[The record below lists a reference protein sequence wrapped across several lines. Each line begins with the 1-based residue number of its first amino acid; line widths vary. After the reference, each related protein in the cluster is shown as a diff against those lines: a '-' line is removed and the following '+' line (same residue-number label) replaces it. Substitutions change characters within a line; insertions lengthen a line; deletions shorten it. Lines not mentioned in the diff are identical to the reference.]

1 MSKEP
6 SPIPASNIFIDTEPL
21 QHNLTWDIDDQNN
34 ASGLIIYRSFIQEE
48 GEIPNLLINS
58 SNGLPEQEEWQWEVV
73 HETTNI
79 DTTFID
85 TVNIF
90 SDLTDS
96 ELKNIQ
102 ELCKTRKYPKNSMII
117 LEEEM
122 GDVVFIVMSGTV
134 KITRVNDEGKEV
146 ILAMLGSG
154 EVFGEMAIL
163 DGESRSANALSQE
176 NCEVIT
182 INREDFLNLLKTNN
196 KVSLNLM
203 TEFAIRLRK
212 SDQQIEALSL
222 DDAEHRIG
230 VSILNLA
237 EELGVIRQGV
247 VTVDNLPYQQDI
259 ANMAGT
265 SRETVSR
272 VMKIFEDRGLITKA
286 GHKLSIPDYAFFKR
300 IFG

>member
-1 MSKEP
+1 MDVEFLGS
-6 SPIPASNIFIDTEPL
+6 
-21 QHNLTWDIDDQNN
+21 
-34 ASGLIIYRSFIQEE
+34 
-48 GEIPNLLINS
+48 
-58 SNGLPEQEEWQWEVV
+58 
-73 HETTNI
+73 
-79 DTTFID
+79 
-85 TVNIF
+85 VNVF
-90 SDLTDS
+90 SELSDS
-96 ELKNIQ
+96 ELENI
-102 ELCKTRKYPKNSMII
+102 LKVCRTRKYPKNSMII

-122 GDVVFIVMSGTV
+122 GDVVFIVMEGTV

-163 DGESRSANALSQE
+163 DGESRSANALAQE
-176 NCEVIT
+176 NCQVVT
-182 INREDFLNLLKTNN
+182 INREDFLEIIRTNN
-196 KVSLNLM
+196 KVALSLM
-203 TEFAIRLRK
+203 TEFAVRLRK

-237 EELGVIRQGV
+237 EEMGVIRKGA
-247 VTVDNLPYQQDI
+247 VTIENLPYQQDI

-272 VMKIFEDRGLITKA
+272 VMKTFEERGLISKT
-286 GHKLSIPDYAFFKR
+286 GHKLSIPDYGFFKR

>member
-1 MSKEP
+1 M
-6 SPIPASNIFIDTEPL
+6 
-21 QHNLTWDIDDQNN
+21 DIDFLK
-34 ASGLIIYRSFIQEE
+34 S
-48 GEIPNLLINS
+48 
-58 SNGLPEQEEWQWEVV
+58 
-73 HETTNI
+73 
-79 DTTFID
+79 
-85 TVNIF
+85 VNIF
-90 SDLTDS
+90 SDLSDS
-96 ELKNIQ
+96 ELKSIQ

-176 NCEVIT
+176 NCEVVT

-196 KVSLNLM
+196 KVALNLM

-272 VMKIFEDRGLITKA
+272 VMKTFEDRGLITKT

>member
-1 MSKEP
+1 M
-6 SPIPASNIFIDTEPL
+6 
-21 QHNLTWDIDDQNN
+21 
-34 ASGLIIYRSFIQEE
+34 
-48 GEIPNLLINS
+48 
-58 SNGLPEQEEWQWEVV
+58 
-73 HETTNI
+73 NI
-79 DTTFID
+79 DFLSS
-85 TVNIF
+85 VNIF
-90 SDLTDS
+90 SDLSDS
-96 ELKNIQ
+96 ELENIQ
-102 ELCKTRKYPKNSMII
+102 AVCQTRKYPKNSMII

-163 DGESRSANALSQE
+163 DGESRSANALAQE
-176 NCEVIT
+176 NCEVVT
-182 INREDFLNLLKTNN
+182 INREEFLNIVKTNN
-196 KVSLNLM
+196 KVALNLM

-237 EELGVIRQGV
+237 EEMGVIRKGA
-247 VTVDNLPYQQDI
+247 VTIENLPYQQDI

-272 VMKIFEDRGLITKA
+272 VMKIFEDRGLITKT

>member
-1 MSKEP
+1 MDLDFLS
-6 SPIPASNIFIDTEPL
+6 SVSIF
-21 QHNLTWDIDDQNN
+21 
-34 ASGLIIYRSFIQEE
+34 A
-48 GEIPNLLINS
+48 
-58 SNGLPEQEEWQWEVV
+58 
-73 HETTNI
+73 
-79 DTTFID
+79 
-85 TVNIF
+85 
-90 SDLTDS
+90 DLSDS
-96 ELKNIQ
+96 ELDNIKT
-102 ELCKTRKYPKNSMII
+102 LCQTRKYPKNSMII

-163 DGESRSANALSQE
+163 DGESRSANALAQE

-182 INREDFLNLLKTNN
+182 INREEFLNIIKTNN
-196 KVSLNLM
+196 KVAINLM
-203 TEFAIRLRK
+203 TEFAIRVRK

-237 EELGVIRQGV
+237 EEMGVIRKGE
-247 VTVDNLPYQQDI
+247 VTVENLPYQQDI

-272 VMKIFEDRGLITKA
+272 VMKIFEDRGLITKT

>member
-1 MSKEP
+1 MDLD
-6 SPIPASNIFIDTEPL
+6 FL
-21 QHNLTWDIDDQNN
+21 
-34 ASGLIIYRSFIQEE
+34 
-48 GEIPNLLINS
+48 S
-58 SNGLPEQEEWQWEVV
+58 SVS
-73 HETTNI
+73 
-79 DTTFID
+79 
-85 TVNIF
+85 IF
-90 SDLTDS
+90 SDLSDS
-96 ELKNIQ
+96 ELSNIKI
-102 ELCKTRKYPKNSMII
+102 LCQTRKYPKNSMII

-163 DGESRSANALSQE
+163 DGESRSANALAQE
-176 NCEVIT
+176 NCEVVT
-182 INREDFLNLLKTNN
+182 INREEFLNLIKTNN
-196 KVSLNLM
+196 KVALNLM
-203 TEFAIRLRK
+203 TEFAVRLRK

-237 EELGVIRQGV
+237 EEMGVIRKGA

-272 VMKIFEDRGLITKA
+272 VMKIFEERGLITKT

>member
-1 MSKEP
+1 
-6 SPIPASNIFIDTEPL
+6 L
-21 QHNLTWDIDDQNN
+21 DIDFLK
-34 ASGLIIYRSFIQEE
+34 S
-48 GEIPNLLINS
+48 
-58 SNGLPEQEEWQWEVV
+58 
-73 HETTNI
+73 
-79 DTTFID
+79 
-85 TVNIF
+85 VNIF
-90 SDLTDS
+90 SDLS
-96 ELKNIQ
+96 ENELNSIQ
-102 ELCKTRKYPKNSMII
+102 EICKTRKYPKNSMII

-176 NCEVIT
+176 NCEVVT

-247 VTVDNLPYQQDI
+247 VTVENLPYQQDI

-272 VMKIFEDRGLITKA
+272 VMKTFEDRGLITKT

>member
-1 MSKEP
+1 MKILKNVLLCFKACNK
-6 SPIPASNIFIDTEPL
+6 PIFKGDGHLELEFLS
-21 QHNLTWDIDDQNN
+21 
-34 ASGLIIYRSFIQEE
+34 
-48 GEIPNLLINS
+48 
-58 SNGLPEQEEWQWEVV
+58 
-73 HETTNI
+73 
-79 DTTFID
+79 

-96 ELKNIQ
+96 ELGNIKNICQ
-102 ELCKTRKYPKNSMII
+102 TRKYPKSSMII

-146 ILAMLGSG
+146 ILAMLGGG

-163 DGESRSANALSQE
+163 DGESRSANALAQE
-176 NCEVIT
+176 NCEVVT
-182 INREDFLNLLKTNN
+182 INREDFLNLIRTNN
-196 KVSLNLM
+196 KVAFNLM
-203 TEFAIRLRK
+203 TELAVRLRK

-237 EELGVIRQGV
+237 EEMGLIRKGAVVIE
-247 VTVDNLPYQQDI
+247 NLPYQQDI

-272 VMKIFEDRGLITKA
+272 VMKNFEDRGLITKT

>member
-1 MSKEP
+1 MDLDFLGS
-6 SPIPASNIFIDTEPL
+6 
-21 QHNLTWDIDDQNN
+21 
-34 ASGLIIYRSFIQEE
+34 
-48 GEIPNLLINS
+48 
-58 SNGLPEQEEWQWEVV
+58 
-73 HETTNI
+73 
-79 DTTFID
+79 
-85 TVNIF
+85 VNIF
-90 SDLTDS
+90 SNLPES
-96 ELKNIQ
+96 ELVGIQ
-102 ELCKTRKYPKNSMII
+102 DICTTRKYPKNSMII

-196 KVSLNLM
+196 RVSLNLM

-212 SDQQIEALSL
+212 TDQQIEALSL

-237 EELGVIRQGV
+237 EDMGVIRHGA
-247 VTVDNLPYQQDI
+247 VTVENLPYQQDI

-272 VMKIFEDRGLITKA
+272 VMKIFEERGLITKS
-286 GHKLSIPDYAFFKR
+286 GHRLSIPDYAFFKR

>member
-1 MSKEP
+1 M
-6 SPIPASNIFIDTEPL
+6 L
-21 QHNLTWDIDDQNN
+21 DIDFLK
-34 ASGLIIYRSFIQEE
+34 S
-48 GEIPNLLINS
+48 
-58 SNGLPEQEEWQWEVV
+58 
-73 HETTNI
+73 
-79 DTTFID
+79 
-85 TVNIF
+85 VNIF
-90 SDLTDS
+90 SDLSDS
-96 ELKNIQ
+96 ELKSIQ

-176 NCEVIT
+176 NCEVVT

-247 VTVDNLPYQQDI
+247 VTVENLPYQQDI

-272 VMKIFEDRGLITKA
+272 VMKTFEDRGLITKT